1 MAKRTK
7 TTRKSTSSR
16 RSAST
21 KKATSTRSTRSK
33 STTARATST
42 KAATPKVEPQASQKE
57 PKAQPAKAAGAT
69 PVPEAA
75 PVVKAAANPKP
86 ATTRKRSTAKKAD
99 SATATKAAPV
109 KAAAKAAAPSKP
121 TAKAVA
127 AEATTKTTNK
137 KTAGSSQQK
146 PQDKPVA
153 KPEAKAEPKPKPEVK
168 PKPAPKPVAKP
179 KPAPKPEAKPEPKAE
194 PKPTSK
200 PAPKPDPK
208 PTKPVVSPHFNGTE
222 YDNLGAWIASLSDG
236 KVYGVRLPKFT
247 SNPSPDGEK
256 TDANKGLVVAPS
268 TNELKGTNDYLD
280 IAAFMCPR
288 VNGYVD
294 DSGYPHVTA
303 LEGDDRF
310 RADGSAGDVFV
321 LAPNLYWAWTDEDEA
336 SYLRISDTAQE
347 GLAPQPA
354 ALLPDGTRRPFM
366 LYPAYVA
373 SRDAD
378 GKLCSASGRQS
389 AQVSYKTLLVDAAAK
404 GAGYSGKS
412 VADDWYVKAMFLLM
426 FATKSSTKVL
436 PGCHDHSFAVPQRWH
451 EKGVSRVVV
460 SADDAEGLMDGSG
473 VYLQSPSSLYNQYP
487 DLTPTYR
494 ITSHETLGDGSIA
507 LNLDTTDKFD
517 TDESQLVV
525 AMPWPTGSCDQV
537 QGTCGSPTGSEYAVE
552 PFKLQ
557 NIELQ
562 TGCSELMGDVL
573 VRYQYDEKYGSVA
586 EPCVVADTASA
597 ADHLTDAYVPVGCG
611 LPTSTGE
618 EDGELDAGYQFTA
631 DVANASGLLMPQGY
645 GATKDTGTGSAAWVD
660 DPYTEGTRVLLTG
673 GDATDD
679 DFGGLFSV
687 STDTGLSYK
696 SCHITTRI
704 SATGRSRA

>member
-21 KKATSTRSTRSK
+21 KKTTSTRSTRSK
-33 STTARATST
+33 STTARATT
-42 KAATPKVEPQASQKE
+42 AKTAAAKVEPEAAQNSPQAEPAKVAEAAQA
-57 PKAQPAKAAGAT
+57 PKAAPAAKT
-69 PVPEAA
+69 TT
-75 PVVKAAANPKP
+75 NPKP
-86 ATTRKRSTAKKAD
+86 AATRKRSTAKKAD
-99 SATATKAAPV
+99 STTATKAAPV
-109 KAAAKAAAPSKP
+109 KAAVNAATPSKP
-121 TAKAVA
+121 TAKAA
-127 AEATTKTTNK
+127 APKATAKTTSK
-137 KTAGSSQQK
+137 KAAGSSMPK

-153 KPEAKAEPKPKPEVK
+153 KPAPKQAPKPKVKSKAEPEPAPKAEPEPVA
-168 PKPAPKPVAKP
+168 KPAPAPKAEPKPVAKP
-179 KPAPKPEAKPEPKAE
+179 KPA
-194 PKPTSK
+194 
-200 PAPKPDPK
+200 PK

-222 YDNLGAWIASLSDG
+222 YDNLDAWTASLADG
-236 KVYGVRLPKFT
+236 KVYGVRLPKFA
-247 SNPSPDGEK
+247 SNPSPNGQK

-288 VNGYVD
+288 VNAYVD

-303 LEGDDRF
+303 LEGDGRF
-310 RADGSAGDVFV
+310 SADGSAGDVFV
-321 LAPNLYWAWTDEDEA
+321 LAPNLYWAWTDEDDA
-336 SYLRISDTAQE
+336 SYLRISDTAQN

-373 SRDAD
+373 SRDSD
-378 GKLCSASGRQS
+378 GKLCSVSGRQS
-389 AQVSYKTLLVDAAAK
+389 AQVSYKSLLEDAAAK

-412 VADDWYVKAMFLLM
+412 VADDWYVKVMFLLM

-451 EKGVSRVVV
+451 EKDVSRVVV

-494 ITSHETLGDGSIA
+494 IASHESLGDGSIA

-537 QGTCGSPTGSEYAVE
+537 QGTCGSPTGTEYAVE

-562 TGCSELMGDVL
+562 IGCSELMGDVL
-573 VRYQYDEKYGSVA
+573 VRYQYDEKYGSIA
-586 EPCVVADTASA
+586 EPCVVTDTANA
-597 ADHLTDAYVPVGCG
+597 ADHLTNAYAPVGCG

-618 EDGELDAGYQFTA
+618 EDGELDAGYQFTG
-631 DVANASGLLMPQGY
+631 DVTNASGLLMPQGY

-660 DPYTEGTRVLLTG
+660 DPYTEGIRVLLTG

-696 SCHITTRI
+696 SCHMATRI

>member
-21 KKATSTRSTRSK
+21 KKTTSTRSTRSK
-33 STTARATST
+33 STTARATT
-42 KAATPKVEPQASQKE
+42 AKTAAAKVEPEAAQNSPQAEPAKVAEAAQA
-57 PKAQPAKAAGAT
+57 PKAAPAAKT
-69 PVPEAA
+69 TT
-75 PVVKAAANPKP
+75 NPKP
-86 ATTRKRSTAKKAD
+86 AATRKRSTAKKAD
-99 SATATKAAPV
+99 STTATKAAPV
-109 KAAAKAAAPSKP
+109 KPAAKAATPSKP
-121 TAKAVA
+121 TAKVA
-127 AEATTKTTNK
+127 APKATAKTTSK
-137 KTAGSSQQK
+137 KAAGSSMPK

-153 KPEAKAEPKPKPEVK
+153 KFEPTSEPKQAPKPEVKSKAEPEPASKAEPKPVAKPTPA
-168 PKPAPKPVAKP
+168 PKAKPKPVAKP
-179 KPAPKPEAKPEPKAE
+179 KPAPKP
-194 PKPTSK
+194 
-200 PAPKPDPK
+200 
-208 PTKPVVSPHFNGTE
+208 TKPGVSPHFNGTE
-222 YDNLGAWIASLSDG
+222 YDNLDAWIASLADG
-236 KVYGVRLPKFT
+236 KVYGVRLPKFA
-247 SNPSPDGEK
+247 SNPSPDGQK

-288 VNGYVD
+288 VNAYVD

-303 LEGDDRF
+303 LEGDGRF
-310 RADGSAGDVFV
+310 SADGSAGDVFV
-321 LAPNLYWAWTDEDEA
+321 LAPNLYWAWTDKDDS
-336 SYLRISDTAQE
+336 SYLRISDTAQN

-366 LYPAYVA
+366 LYPVYVA
-373 SRDAD
+373 SRDSD
-378 GKLCSASGRQS
+378 GKLCSVSGRQS
-389 AQVSYKTLLVDAAAK
+389 AQVSYKSLLEDAAAK

-412 VADDWYVKAMFLLM
+412 VADDWYVKVMFLLM

-473 VYLQSPSSLYNQYP
+473 IYLQSPSSLYNQYP

-494 ITSHETLGDGSIA
+494 IASHETLGDGSVA
-507 LNLDTTDKFD
+507 LNLDTTDKLD

-537 QGTCGSPTGSEYAVE
+537 QGTCGSPTGTEYAVE

-562 TGCSELMGDVL
+562 IGCSELMGDVL
-573 VRYQYDEKYGSVA
+573 VRYQYDEKYGSIA
-586 EPCVVADTASA
+586 EPCVVADTANA
-597 ADHLTDAYVPVGCG
+597 ADHLTNAYAPVGCG

-618 EDGELDAGYQFTA
+618 EDGELDAGYQFTG

-660 DPYTEGTRVLLTG
+660 DPYTEGIRVLLTG

-696 SCHITTRI
+696 SCHMATRI